1 MPTVT
6 GLGTDTTEAVA
17 TRTVTV
23 TPATNDLIVIISA
36 YKDNIADTLPTD
48 NNADGLGTYTQVVTA
63 LQDSGGSK
71 AKMFVRN
78 GLIGSATPT
87 TFTHAMGAPVDGIL
101 AVLSISRMGKYGSAA
116 IKQTSKQENLELTT
130 PAPAWTDTGAYNPT
144 VGVIMNESNP
154 AGMTKPASFSTEIY
168 DIGMIASLKSPVDYV
183 GMEVVKNDAGV
194 SVNPITWGSASA
206 SGFCSMVAE
215 FDATISLSVDCLIP
229 NIVCESS
236 FLVLESPSAL
246 PICNLALNEIGVDPI
261 VDFYTTNQGRATNQ
275 LYGHCRDTLLRLLQP
290 RFSYKRA
297 SLVASSPA
305 TLTVGEGNIFD
316 LPSDCLAVIKLVTN
330 DETIPW
336 NIEGQT
342 LITEES
348 TAKIVY
354 IARIED
360 VKVFDEL
367 YKRSLVLYLASTLA
381 MTLKRDQELSDK
393 LYNKFAVMNG
403 FSIDKSFKEAKL
415 PDPFGREI
423 KNARWGEQRVNK
435 L

>member
-6 GLGTDTTEAVA
+6 GLGTDTTNGVA

-23 TPATNDLIVIISA
+23 TPATNALIVIISA
-36 YKDNIADTLPTD
+36 YNNNTADTLPTD

-63 LQDSGGSK
+63 LMNGNVSK

-78 GLIGSATPT
+78 GLIGSATST
-87 TFTHAMGAPVDGIL
+87 TFTHAMGVPVDGII
-101 AVLSISRMGKYGSAA
+101 AVLSISRMGKYGSAS
-116 IKQTSKQENLELTT
+116 IKQTSKQENQTAGT
-130 PAPAWTDTGAYNPT
+130 PAPAWTDTGAYNPA
-144 VGVIMNESNP
+144 VGVIMNKSNP
-154 AGMTKPASFSTEIY
+154 AGMTKPEFFSTEIY
-168 DIGMIASLKSPVDYV
+168 DIGMIAAMEFPSGYV
-183 GMEVVKNDAGV
+183 GMEVVKNDDGV
-194 SVNPITWGSASA
+194 FVDPITWGSASA
-206 SGFCSMVAE
+206 TDFCSMVAE

-236 FLVLESPSAL
+236 FLVLESPQAL
-246 PICNLALNEIGVDPI
+246 PICNLALNEIGIEPI
-261 VDFYTTNQGRATNQ
+261 VDFYTTNQGRAANQ

-297 SLVASSPA
+297 NLAASTPA
-305 TLTVGEGNIFD
+305 ALTVGEGNIFD
-316 LPSDCLAVIKLVTN
+316 LPSDCLAVIKLVAN

>member
-6 GLGTDTTEAVA
+6 GIGTDTTNGVA

-23 TPATNDLIVIISA
+23 TPATNALIVIISA
-36 YKDNIADTLPTD
+36 YNDNTADTLPTD

-63 LQDSGGSK
+63 LQNSGGSK

-116 IKQTSKQENLELTT
+116 IKQTSKQENQVAGT
-130 PAPAWTDTGAYNPT
+130 PAPSWTNTGAVNPT

-154 AGMTKPASFSTEIY
+154 AGMTKPEFFSTEIY
-168 DIGMIASLKSPVDYV
+168 DIGMIAAMEFPSGYV
-183 GMEVVKNDAGV
+183 GMEVVKEDDGV
-194 SVNPITWGSASA
+194 SANPITWGSASA
-206 SGFCSMVAE
+206 TDFCSMVAE

-236 FLVLESPSAL
+236 FLVLESPVAL

-261 VDFYTTNQGRATNQ
+261 VDFYTTNQGRAANQ

-336 NIEGQT
+336 NIEGNT

-403 FSIDKSFKEAKL
+403 FTMDKSFKEAKL

-423 KNARWGEQRVNK
+423 KNARWGDSRGNK